1 MSHVSSLQALVFGV
15 NITVAISGDLCISC
29 ACSLDV
35 AAACAD
41 STKKSEGRERAM
53 SSAFGKRSLTNS
65 VSMIGDSLHLTS
77 VKLYCQRLAKYKG
90 TGRSDP
96 TLDRR
101 HLRNL
106 TRSCQ
111 WNSNLVNLGKKMG
124 LLPTDQELYS
134 DPGTA
139 PFVSAFTNQ
148 QPDLSL
154 TSLQCQW

>member
-1 MSHVSSLQALVFGV
+1 
-15 NITVAISGDLCISC
+15 
-29 ACSLDV
+29 
-35 AAACAD
+35 
-41 STKKSEGRERAM
+41 M

-77 VKLYCQRLAKYKG
+77 VKLYCQRLANYKG
-90 TGRSDP
+90 TGRPDP

-106 TRSCQ
+106 TRSCK
-111 WNSNLVNLGKKMG
+111 WSSNLVNLDATTPKIFDMESYNNPGKKMG

-134 DPGTA
+134 DPRTA